1 MRTDNIFQKK
11 RLSLH
16 KNKKSMRYSVIT
28 INYNDKIG
36 LERTINSVINQTSN
50 DYEFIIVDGGS
61 TDGSVNVIKRYDKNI
76 TYWISEKDKG
86 VYNAMNKGVAQAKGR
101 YCIFMNSGDSFYSPH
116 ILESVSDYRED
127 IICGKI
133 LRGESATPN
142 GHNKESISLVDL
154 MRRSLPHQAMFINK
168 ELLLKRPYDER
179 YRILSDWKF
188 CIESIIFD
196 NCSFRN
202 IDLIIANF
210 DLSGIS
216 TTACELFAKERELIL
231 PELLPSRII
240 DDYKRFTPIDD
251 ELFDIVLQLTQT
263 IIIRNFIKKISKA
276 LLWIKMKT
284 GR

>member
-1 MRTDNIFQKK
+1 
-11 RLSLH
+11 
-16 KNKKSMRYSVIT
+16 MRYSIIT
-28 INYNDKIG
+28 INFNDKIG
-36 LERTINSVINQTSN
+36 LERTINSVINQTCK
-50 DYEFIIVDGGS
+50 DYEFIIIDGGS
-61 TDGSVNVIKRYDKNI
+61 TDGSVDIVKKYDKNI

-101 YCIFMNSGDSFYSPH
+101 YCIFMNSGDSFYSSY
-116 ILESVSDYRED
+116 ILESVLDYQED

-133 LRGESATPN
+133 IRGDSTIPN

-168 ELLLKRPYDER
+168 ELLIKHPYDER

-188 CIESIIFD
+188 SIESIIYE

-240 DDYKRFTPIDD
+240 EDYKRFTPIDD
-251 ELFDIVLQLTQT
+251 ELFDIILQLTQT
-263 IIIRNFIKKISKA
+263 IKIRNFIKKISKI
-276 LLWIKMKT
+276 LLWIKIKT

>member
-1 MRTDNIFQKK
+1 
-11 RLSLH
+11 
-16 KNKKSMRYSVIT
+16 MRYSVIT
-28 INYNDKIG
+28 INYNDKNG

-50 DYEFIIVDGGS
+50 DFEFIIIDGGS
-61 TDGSVNVIKRYDKNI
+61 TDGSVNIIKQYDKNI

-86 VYNAMNKGVAQAKGR
+86 VYHAMNKGVAQAKGH
-101 YCIFMNSGDSFYSPH
+101 YCIFMNSGDSFYSPN
-116 ILESVSDYRED
+116 ILESVSVYQED
-127 IICGKI
+127 IICGKV
-133 LRGESATPN
+133 LRGDSTTPN
-142 GHNKESISLVDL
+142 GHNKDSISLVDL

-168 ELLLKRPYDER
+168 ELLIKRPYDER

-251 ELFDIVLQLTQT
+251 ELFDLVLQLTQT
-263 IIIRNFIKKISKA
+263 IKIRNLIKKISKT
-276 LLWIKMKT
+276 LLWIKNKT
-284 GR
+284 IR

>member
-1 MRTDNIFQKK
+1 MKF
-11 RLSLH
+11 
-16 KNKKSMRYSVIT
+16 SVIT
-28 INYNDKIG
+28 INYNDQIG
-36 LERTINSVINQTSN
+36 LERTIKSVINQTCN
-50 DYEFIIVDGGS
+50 DYEFLVIDGGS
-61 TDGSVNVIKRYDKNI
+61 TDGSVNIIKKYEKNI

-86 VYNAMNKGVAQAKGR
+86 VYHAMNKGVAKAKGH
-101 YCIFMNSGDSFYSPH
+101 YCIFMNSGDSFYSPN
-116 ILESVSDYRED
+116 ILESVTNYQED

-133 LRGESATPN
+133 LRGNSTTPN
-142 GHNKESISLVDL
+142 GHNKEVISLVDL

-168 ELLLKRPYDER
+168 ELLIKHPYDER
-179 YRILSDWKF
+179 YKILSDWKF

-216 TTACELFAKERELIL
+216 TTASKLFAEERELIL
-231 PELLPSRII
+231 PELLPTRII

-263 IIIRNFIKKISKA
+263 IKLRNFIKKISIV
-276 LLWIKMKT
+276 LLWIKMKI
-284 GR
+284 GK